1 MAIPVVMPRQGQS
14 VETCIITQWHKAKGD
29 QVNEGDLLFSYETD
43 KAAFDAEAPGSGT
56 LLDLF
61 FEDGAE
67 VPVLINVAVIGQ
79 VGENYDN
86 LIPEGVNKPVNSTG
100 PPQDAQES
108 KQVEV
113 AAEAKSIKQDSSQ
126 ETSEGARQKS
136 SQDAQPGLSENNEDR
151 LRISPLARRIAKEN
165 QLELSGILGSG
176 PQGRIIERD
185 IRTVIAKISQA
196 PAAVQTPAPTQ
207 KAVTPTAIQQMPATP
222 VFGQGSHAEG
232 SYKDTSLSN
241 IRKIIATRM
250 HASLQHSAQLT
261 HHISA
266 DARKML
272 AIRKAVKDKAGIQ
285 GAADITINDMVCY
298 AVVRALKKHPEAN
311 AQFLNNTIRT
321 FYKVHLGIA
330 VDTDRGLMVPALKDA
345 DDLNLPGLANKLKA
359 LANDCKQGKIDPQL
373 LASEEASFTISNLGA
388 FGIELFTPV
397 LNLPQVGILGVNTI
411 TYKAADLGQGT
422 IGFIPM
428 IGLSLTY
435 DHRAIDGAPASR
447 FLKEIKEQIEN
458 LSYEI

>member
-1 MAIPVVMPRQGQS
+1 MAIAVVMPRQGQS

-29 QVNEGDLLFSYETD
+29 QVNEGDILFSYETD
-43 KAAFDAEAPGSGT
+43 KAAFEAEAPGNGT
-56 LLDLF
+56 LLDVF

-67 VPVLINVAVIGQ
+67 VPVLINVAVIGKP
-79 VGENYDN
+79 GEDYNDM
-86 LIPEGVNKPVNSTG
+86 IPEGVSRSDNTEPAPGSSDKSQKEAPATDETINEKPSHERTEKEDG
-100 PPQDAQES
+100 KHSDQ
-108 KQVEV
+108 
-113 AAEAKSIKQDSSQ
+113 AEKSQS
-126 ETSEGARQKS
+126 
-136 SQDAQPGLSENNEDR
+136 SENNDGR

-165 QLELSGILGSG
+165 QLKLSGILGSG

-185 IRTVIAKISQA
+185 IRTAIEQKSKAPEATKAPVAKKE
-196 PAAVQTPAPTQ
+196 PEMHAAAKQLPEA
-207 KAVTPTAIQQMPATP
+207 P
-222 VFGQGSHAEG
+222 VFNQGSHAEG

-266 DARKML
+266 DARKIL
-272 AIRKAVKDKAGIQ
+272 GIRKTVKDNAGSP
-285 GAADITINDMVCY
+285 GAVDITINDMVCY
-298 AVVRALKKHPEAN
+298 AVIRALKKHPEAN
-311 AQFLNNTIRT
+311 AQFLGNTIRT

-345 DDLNLPGLANKLKA
+345 DDLNLAGLANKLKA
-359 LANDCKQGKIDPQL
+359 LAIDCKQGKIDPQL

-411 TYKAADLGQGT
+411 TYKAADIGQGT

-447 FLKEIKEQIEN
+447 FLKEIKDQIVN
-458 LSYEI
+458 LSYEV